1 MTTEATRKRIRSFLS
16 KYLRETD
23 MDDESD
29 LFVSGRLNSL
39 FAMELVI
46 FVENQFEI
54 ILENED
60 LDLDNF
66 RSVQAIT
73 RFIERKRDK

>member
-1 MTTEATRKRIRSFLS
+1 
-16 KYLRETD
+16 